1 VVAARAI
8 PLLLR
13 SCDPFTVAFGLQK
26 LGIDQRATFLGAAQ
40 TPAAERAAG
49 MPHCAVRGP
58 VGLRLGG
65 LTPPEIALSI
75 VAELTAMRRGIDMGQ
90 PLSDWSGS
98 ETVCL
103 IG

>member
-1 VVAARAI
+1 
-8 PLLLR
+8 
-13 SCDPFTVAFGLQK
+13 
-26 LGIDQRATFLGAAQ
+26 
-40 TPAAERAAG
+40 
-49 MPHCAVRGP
+49 
-58 VGLRLGG
+58 LGG